1 MEDYLKPI
9 TPQLTFPESRYQH
22 VISSE
27 GSRVRGG
34 AAIFLAP
41 GDGQLKLVT
50 EGARG
55 LLYVGL

>member
-1 MEDYLKPI
+1 MSFPLKAPGCG
-9 TPQLTFPESRYQH
+9 E
-22 VISSE
+22 
-27 GSRVRGG
+27 G